1 MPPRHPRFDQAAALI
16 QAGRMPEAVLILN
29 QLAAGSDVLSI
40 NTLAELKWGG
50 YVAQDPA
57 GARKLFERAGAAGY
71 APAAARSTNL
81 LASGIAGPRDWPR
94 ALAQLRTEAA
104 RDPAR
109 ARALALIERMALD
122 TDGDP
127 ESIPVA
133 ESLSESP
140 RVMLFRGAFT
150 DAECDYARTLNEGL
164 FQPATVFDSQRRP
177 VRDPI
182 RTSDETTLNWLME
195 DPAIHAMNRRL
206 AALSGTRVD
215 QGEAA
220 QILRYQPGQQ
230 YRSHYDFQIGAA
242 NQRVLTAL
250 LYLNDDYRGG
260 ETTFI
265 KTGLKVK
272 GSKGDVLLFANTL
285 ADGKRDEM
293 AEHAGLPVTQ
303 GTKYILSRWI
313 RAERWAP

>member
-29 QLAAGSDVLSI
+29 QLAMAGDVLSM

-50 YVAQDPA
+50 YVAQDPV
-57 GARKLFERAGAAGY
+57 GARALFERAGAAGY
-71 APAAARSTNL
+71 APAAVRSTNL
-81 LASGIAGPRDWPR
+81 LASGIAGPRDWPS
-94 ALAQLRTEAA
+94 ALARLRNEAA

-109 ARALALIERMALD
+109 ARALALIGQMALD
-122 TDGDP
+122 ANGDP
-127 ESIPVA
+127 TTVPTGEM
-133 ESLSESP
+133 LSASP
-140 RVMLFRGAFT
+140 RVILFRGAFT
-150 DAECDYARTLNEGL
+150 DTECDYARTLNEGL
-164 FQPATVFDSQRRP
+164 FQPATVFDSQRRA

-182 RTSDETTLNWLME
+182 RTSDETTLNWLLE

-206 AALSGTRVD
+206 AVLSGTRAE
-215 QGEAA
+215 QGEAS

-230 YRSHYDFQIGAA
+230 YRAHYDFQIGAT

-260 ETTFI
+260 ETAFI
-265 KTGLKVK
+265 KSGLKVK
-272 GSKGDVLLFANTL
+272 ASKGDVLLFANTS
-285 ADGKRDEM
+285 ADGKRDDM

-303 GTKYILSRWI
+303 GIKYILSRWI